1 MRDLNPQQIWTAALG
16 SLELQVSR
24 PSYNTWLKG
33 TAGLSVS
40 YDTKE
45 MVVGTPSPFVAQWLE
60 KRMSSLVEACLL
72 QISGEELGVR
82 FTVVTEP
89 PAGPSSYATSPPKEN
104 RAISARA
111 TYSRALPHIAP
122 MNPKYTLDSFIVGE
136 SNQLAYAAAVAVSS
150 PSGNSYNPL
159 FLYGGVGLGK
169 THLLH
174 AIGHASAQRG
184 LTYLYTSS
192 EQFTNEF
199 ITAIQTK
206 KTSEFRERYRSVDV
220 LLIDDIQFIR
230 GKDAIQEGFF
240 HTFNALHNSN
250 RQIVIAS
257 DRPSHEL
264 SPIEDRLR
272 SRFAWGLTTDI
283 KSPGLGTRTAIL
295 RAKAKHMP
303 YPVPADV
310 LDLISERFLFSIR
323 DLEGALNRVQAYADL
338 TAQAITLESAR
349 HCLAD
354 LISSQDHPSL
364 SPRVI
369 VEEVCNYYDVSPQL
383 LASRRRSAD
392 ISTPRQVA
400 VYLLREVAQC
410 SLKEIGAILGG
421 RDHSSIRY
429 AWSRIDTA
437 LSSDSRLLAD
447 ITDLRRIL
455 SLQNH

>member
-1 MRDLNPQQIWTAALG
+1 MRDISPLQLWTAALG

-24 PSYNTWLKG
+24 PSYTTWLKD
-33 TAGLSVS
+33 TVGLSVS

-45 MVVGTPSPFVAQWLE
+45 LVVGTPSPFVAQWLE

-82 FTVVTEP
+82 FTVVTDP
-89 PAGPSSYATSPPKEN
+89 PIRPSADAFSPPKE
-104 RAISARA
+104 SQDLPAR
-111 TYSRALPHIAP
+111 LPHRQAFP
-122 MNPKYTLDSFIVGE
+122 YTSNLNPKYTLDSFIVGE

-150 PSGNSYNPL
+150 TSGNSYNPL

-184 LTYLYTSS
+184 LSYLYTSS

-206 KTSEFRERYRSVDV
+206 KTSQFRDRYRSIDV

-264 SPIEDRLR
+264 SPLEDRLR

-283 KSPGLGTRTAIL
+283 KSPSLGTRTAIL
-295 RAKAKHMP
+295 RAKALHMP
-303 YPVPADV
+303 YPVPTDV
-310 LDLISERFLFSIR
+310 LDLISARFHFSIR

-338 TAQAITLESAR
+338 TAQAITLESAH

-354 LISSQDHPSL
+354 LIASQDHHSL

-369 VEEVCNYYDVSPQL
+369 VEEVSNYYDVSPQL

-392 ISTPRQVA
+392 VSMPRQVA
-400 VYLLREVAQC
+400 VYLLRELGHC

-429 AWSRIDTA
+429 AWARVDTA
-437 LSSDSRLLAD
+437 LASDSRLRSD
-447 ITDLRRIL
+447 ITELRRSL
-455 SLQNH
+455 SLQNP

>member
-1 MRDLNPQQIWTAALG
+1 VRDLNPLQIWTAALG

-33 TAGLSVS
+33 TVGLSVS

-45 MVVGTPSPFVAQWLE
+45 LVVGTPSPFVAQWLE

-89 PAGPSSYATSPPKEN
+89 PIRSSTDEPSPPKE
-104 RAISARA
+104 AQGFSARPSYRR
-111 TYSRALPHIAP
+111 TLPYTSNL
-122 MNPKYTLDSFIVGE
+122 NPKYTLDSFIVGE

-150 PSGNSYNPL
+150 TSGNSYNPL

-206 KTSEFRERYRSVDV
+206 KTSEFRDRYRSVDV

-283 KSPGLGTRTAIL
+283 KSPNLGTRSAIL
-295 RAKAKHMP
+295 RAKAMHMP

-310 LDLISERFLFSIR
+310 LDLISARFHFSIR

-354 LISSQDHPSL
+354 LIVSQDRHSL

-400 VYLLREVAQC
+400 VYLLRELAQC

-429 AWSRIDTA
+429 AWARIDTA
-437 LSSDSRLLAD
+437 LGSDSRLLAD
-447 ITDLRRIL
+447 ITELRRIL
-455 SLQNH
+455 SLQTQ

>member
-1 MRDLNPQQIWTAALG
+1 MSNISPPQLWTAALG

-24 PSYNTWLKG
+24 PSYDTWLKG
-33 TAGLSVS
+33 TVGLSVS
-40 YDTKE
+40 YDTRE
-45 MVVGTPSPFVAQWLE
+45 LVVGTPSPFVAQWLE

-72 QISGEELGVR
+72 QISGEELRVR
-82 FTVVTEP
+82 FTVITEL
-89 PAGPSSYATSPPKEN
+89 PARPRTNSFAPSTKNLAV
-104 RAISARA
+104 SARPPDRREIS
-111 TYSRALPHIAP
+111 TSSTL
-122 MNPKYTLDSFIVGE
+122 NPKYTLDSFIVGE

-150 PSGNSYNPL
+150 TSGTTYNPL

-174 AIGHASAQRG
+174 AIGHASAQQG
-184 LTYLYTSS
+184 LSYLYTSS

-206 KTSEFRERYRSVDV
+206 KTFEFREKYRSVDV

-257 DRPSHEL
+257 DRPSYEL
-264 SPIEDRLR
+264 TPLEGRLR
-272 SRFAWGLTTDI
+272 SRFEWGLSTDI
-283 KSPGLGTRTAIL
+283 KAPNLSTRAAIL
-295 RAKAKHMP
+295 QAKAMNMP
-303 YPVPADV
+303 YPVPPDV
-310 LDLISERFLFSIR
+310 LDLISERFHFSIR
-323 DLEGALNRVQAYADL
+323 DLEGALNRIQAYADL

-354 LISSQDHPSL
+354 LIASQDLHPM

-369 VEEVCNYYDVSPQL
+369 IEEVCNYYDISPQL
-383 LASRRRSAD
+383 LSSKRRGAA
-392 ISTPRQVA
+392 ISLPRQVA
-400 VYLLREVAQC
+400 VYLLREMAQC
-410 SLKEIGAILGG
+410 SLQEIGSMLGG

-429 AWSRIDTA
+429 AWAKVDEGLTSNST
-437 LSSDSRLLAD
+437 LQAD
-447 ITDLRRIL
+447 IKELRQTL
-455 SLQNH
+455 SR